1 MAVLALGVLSML
13 GALGYLLFW
22 PVPIQ
27 PVAWRAPRSK
37 GHVGSHARNARLT
50 DR

>member
-1 MAVLALGVLSML
+1 MAVLVLGVLSVL

-27 PVAWRAPRSK
+27 PVAWRAPR
-37 GHVGSHARNARLT
+37 
-50 DR
+50 